1 MQYALFMFWVC
12 LLRQGKQS
20 KNKQMEPCEAEKH
33 LHSEGNYQQNENAT
47 YQVRENSFK
56 LYI

>member
-33 LHSEGNYQQNENAT
+33 LHSEGNYQQNENAA
-47 YQVRENSFK
+47 
-56 LYI
+56 